1 MPKKASQK
9 SLSESSILE
18 SEKTE
23 YSALEPHEHVLKRPS
38 MYIGGIVPVKM
49 DFYSAS
55 NVDEGIKIVKKE
67 GMINQGLHRIFVEI
81 LSNAIDNVWR
91 SLDSSTPCTS
101 IKVDINRETG
111 EISIWN
117 NGKTIPIEINPET
130 RLYNPEMLF
139 GRLLSGSNFNDNE
152 ERKSSGTNGLGSVV
166 CNIFSTSFEVD
177 IFDNHTL
184 KKYVQAWTKNMGDVG
199 KPKITTPKTKAG
211 YVKITFL
218 PDFEKF
224 GCTGLSDD
232 MYSLFYKNVVDT
244 AMLTG
249 VNVFFNGAKIPMK
262 TLKDYASLY
271 VSPIASIVQPETVE
285 AVEAVEEKEDEKDL
299 NEDDTVSVTS
309 TASKKDKD
317 KEKEKGRKKQLDQ
330 IHIISDDS
338 ECVLQPNPNISD
350 GFQAISFVNGI
361 ETRDGGVHVDTYA
374 EAIFRPL
381 LEALNKGVKKGS
393 TPLGLKEIKPYFQ
406 MFLKSTLDKPAFNSQ
421 EKSKLVSPA
430 PAVPEVATKHI
441 NAILKWG
448 CVDKIKNLLKGK
460 ELVALKKTEKK
471 RGFVKIEGY
480 DPANLA
486 GGKNSKECTLILCE
500 GLSARS
506 FCIKGLSDGVVN
518 GKKSRDYIGCYSL
531 KGKPLNVRNANVS
544 QISNN
549 KEICGIIQ
557 ALNLKYGIDYTKDEN
572 FNTLSY
578 GHVTLVCDADLDA
591 SHIMGL
597 IISFFH
603 KLFPSLLERKA
614 SFITSMRTPVVRL
627 YQKEKEL
634 QCFYTLDDF
643 KKYCSSH
650 ALPKG
655 VESFY
660 YKGLGTNKDKEIK
673 SCFGKKMVNF
683 NKDEKAD
690 ETIDKVFLTKN
701 SDKRKTWLSNWDP
714 TQENLHIGRDPV
726 QELSISEFLD
736 KEMICYSIADCQR
749 SLPCMVDS
757 LKTSQRKILYAFFLK
772 NVTKDVKV
780 AQISAYTAQVSEYH
794 HGEDNLNQTIIKM
807 AQQYVG
813 SNNISLLYPSG
824 QFGSRVSNGADA
836 ASARYI
842 FTRLNRFTR
851 LLYPKE
857 DDVLLDYQIE
867 DKEVIEPKMYVPILP
882 QILVNGAL
890 GIGTAF
896 SSSVPMYN
904 PRDIVRCVHIW
915 IENPEAFECPELIP
929 WYDGFLGS
937 IEKVSENKFVS
948 KGIISRKGDVV
959 TVNEIPIG
967 MSIDE
972 FKDKLDDLMEAKKIK
987 SYKNYSTDVIVKF
1000 DIKENKEDEEL
1011 TLETLKLTSSIST
1024 TNMVMFDETGKIK
1037 KYNSVGEIIDS
1048 FCKVRYEFYT
1058 KRKAHLIK
1066 TIENELVVLSNK
1078 YRFLEEVMSDTL
1090 IIKDVDEQK
1099 IIETMKKGKYHMVD
1113 GDESFGYLLGM
1124 HIRSFSKQR
1133 LEEIKKNI
1141 EKFNIEL
1148 HMLKKKTEKEMW
1160 KNDLHEFMK
1169 EYEKKI

>member
-9 SLSESSILE
+9 SLSESSVLE

-49 DFYSAS
+49 DFYSAN

-166 CNIFSTSFEVD
+166 CNIFSTAFEVD
-177 IFDNHTL
+177 VFDNHTL
-184 KKYVQAWTKNMGDVG
+184 KKYVQTWTKNMGDVG

-211 YVKITFL
+211 YVKITFS
-218 PDFEKF
+218 PDFERF

-249 VNVFFNGAKIPMK
+249 VNVFFNGTKIPMK

-271 VSPIASIVQPETVE
+271 VSPIASIAQPE
-285 AVEAVEEKEDEKDL
+285 AVEAIETVEEKEDLD
-299 NEDDTVSVTS
+299 EDDTVSVAS
-309 TASKKDKD
+309 TASKKDK
-317 KEKEKGRKKQLDQ
+317 EKARKKQLDQ
-330 IHIISDDS
+330 IHLISDDS
-338 ECVLQPNPNISD
+338 ECVLQPNPNIAD

-361 ETRDGGVHVDTYA
+361 ETRDGGAHVDTYA

-486 GGKNSKECTLILCE
+486 GGRNSKECTLILCE

-683 NKDEKAD
+683 NKDDKAD

-904 PRDIVRCVHIW
+904 PRDIVRCVQIW
-915 IENPEAFECPELIP
+915 IENPEAFECPDLIP

-1090 IIKDVDEQK
+1090 VIKDVDEQK

-1113 GDESFGYLLGM
+1113 GDETFGYLLGM

-1141 EKFNIEL
+1141 EKFNTEL
-1148 HMLKKKTEKEMW
+1148 VLLKKKTEKEMW

>member
-9 SLSESSILE
+9 SLSESSVLE

-49 DFYSAS
+49 DFYSTS

-101 IKVDINRETG
+101 IKVDIIRETG

-139 GRLLSGSNFNDNE
+139 GRLLSGSNFNDDE

-166 CNIFSTSFEVD
+166 CNIFSTAFEVD

-184 KKYVQAWTKNMGDVG
+184 KKYLQTWSENMKNVG

-249 VNVFFNGAKIPMK
+249 VNVFFNGTKIPMK

-271 VSPIASIVQPETVE
+271 VSPIAPIVQPEE
-285 AVEAVEEKEDEKDL
+285 KKEDDEED
-299 NEDDTVSVTS
+299 EDDTVSVVS
-309 TASKKDKD
+309 TASKKC
-317 KEKEKGRKKQLDQ
+317 RKKQLDQ

-361 ETRDGGVHVDTYA
+361 ETRDGGAHVDTYA

-650 ALPKG
+650 VLPKG

-683 NKDEKAD
+683 NKDDKAD

-1090 IIKDVDEQK
+1090 VIKDVDEQQ
-1099 IIETMKKGKYHMVD
+1099 IIDTMKKGKYHIVD

-1141 EKFNIEL
+1141 EKFNTEL
-1148 HMLKKKTEKEMW
+1148 VLIKKKTEKEMW
-1160 KNDLHEFMK
+1160 KNDLSDFMK

>member
-1 MPKKASQK
+1 MPKKASM
-9 SLSESSILE
+9 SESSVLE

-23 YSALEPHEHVLKRPS
+23 YLALEPHEHVLKRPS
-38 MYIGGIVPVKM
+38 MYIGGIVPVKI

-166 CNIFSTSFEVD
+166 CNIFSTTFEVD

-184 KKYVQAWTKNMGDVG
+184 KKYMQMWSENMKNVG

-249 VNVFFNGAKIPMK
+249 VNVFFNSTKIPMK

-271 VSPIASIVQPETVE
+271 VSPIAPIAQPETVE
-285 AVEAVEEKEDEKDL
+285 EVETFEEKEKEDEKDL
-299 NEDDTVSVTS
+299 DEDDTVSVAS
-309 TASKKDKD
+309 TASK

-330 IHIISDDS
+330 IHLISDDS

-361 ETRDGGVHVDTYA
+361 ETRDGGVHVETYS

-643 KKYCSSH
+643 KKYCNTH
-650 ALPKG
+650 VLPKG

-915 IENPEAFECPELIP
+915 IENPDAFECPELIP
-929 WYDGFLGS
+929 WYDGFLGN

-1090 IIKDVDEQK
+1090 VIKDVDEQK

-1141 EKFNIEL
+1141 EKFNTEL
-1148 HMLKKKTEKEMW
+1148 VLLKKKTEKEMW

>member
-101 IKVDINRETG
+101 IKVDIIRETG

-166 CNIFSTSFEVD
+166 CNIFSTAFEVD

-184 KKYVQAWTKNMGDVG
+184 KKYVQTWTKNMGDVG

-211 YVKITFL
+211 YVKITFS

-249 VNVFFNGAKIPMK
+249 VNVFFNGTKIPMK

-271 VSPIASIVQPETVE
+271 VSPIAPIVQPEM
-285 AVEAVEEKEDEKDL
+285 VEEKGEDEEDL
-299 NEDDTVSVTS
+299 DEDDTVSVVS
-309 TASKKDKD
+309 TASKKC
-317 KEKEKGRKKQLDQ
+317 RKKQLDQ
-330 IHIISDDS
+330 IHLISDDS

-350 GFQAISFVNGI
+350 GFQFIAFVNGI
-361 ETRDGGVHVDTYA
+361 ETRDGGSHVDTYA

-486 GGKNSKECTLILCE
+486 GGRNSKECTLILCE

-650 ALPKG
+650 VLPKG

-683 NKDEKAD
+683 NKDDKAD

-904 PRDIVRCVHIW
+904 PRDIVRCVQIW
-915 IENPEAFECPELIP
+915 IENPEAFECPDLIP

-1090 IIKDVDEQK
+1090 VIKDVDEQK

-1113 GDESFGYLLGM
+1113 GDETFGYLLGM

-1141 EKFNIEL
+1141 EKFNTEL
-1148 HMLKKKTEKEMW
+1148 VLLKKKTEKEMW

>member
-9 SLSESSILE
+9 FLSESSVLE

-55 NVDEGIKIVKKE
+55 NVDKGIKIVKKE

-111 EISIWN
+111 EISVWN

-152 ERKSSGTNGLGSVV
+152 ERMSSGTNGLGSVV
-166 CNIFSTSFEVD
+166 CNIFSTAFEVD
-177 IFDNHTL
+177 VFDNHTL
-184 KKYVQAWTKNMGDVG
+184 KKYVQTWTKNMGDVG

-249 VNVFFNGAKIPMK
+249 VNVFFNGTKIPMK

-271 VSPIASIVQPETVE
+271 VSPIVQS
-285 AVEAVEEKEDEKDL
+285 EAVEEKEKDNEDL
-299 NEDDTVSVTS
+299 DEDDTVSVVS
-309 TASKKDKD
+309 TASKKC
-317 KEKEKGRKKQLDQ
+317 RKKQLDQ
-330 IHIISDDS
+330 IHLITDDS

-361 ETRDGGVHVDTYA
+361 ETRDGGSHVDTYA

-683 NKDEKAD
+683 NKDDKAD

-915 IENPEAFECPELIP
+915 IENPEAFECPELNP

-1090 IIKDVDEQK
+1090 VIKDVDEQK

-1141 EKFNIEL
+1141 EKFNTEL
-1148 HMLKKKTEKEMW
+1148 VLLKKKTEKEMW

>member
-1 MPKKASQK
+1 MFLNIIFNFTKIENFNLETKTKIKTMPKKA
-9 SLSESSILE
+9 LSESSALE
-18 SEKTE
+18 SSTKSKSS
-23 YSALEPHEHVLKRPS
+23 YIALDQREHLLLRPDT
-38 MYIGGIVPVKM
+38 YIGSTKFANYE
-49 DFYSAS
+49 FYGA
-55 NVDEGIKIVKKE
+55 VCKDEIITIEKKQ
-67 GMINQGLHRIFVEI
+67 GLINNGLHRLFIEI
-81 LSNAIDNVWR
+81 LSNACDNWVR
-91 SLDSSTPCTS
+91 SKNSDTPCTK

-111 EISIWN
+111 EITVWN
-117 NGKTIPIEINPET
+117 DGQTIEIAIDEK
-130 RLYNPEMLF
+130 LGIYNPEMIL
-139 GRLLSGSNFNDNE
+139 GRLLTSSNYDDSEYRETSGRNGYGS
-152 ERKSSGTNGLGSVV
+152 KLTNV
-166 CNIFSTSFEVD
+166 FSKSFE
-177 IFDNHTL
+177 IKMFDNYT
-184 KKYVQAWTKNMGDVG
+184 KQQYVQSWKHNMSECS
-199 KPKITTPKTKAG
+199 KPKITSPKTKLG
-211 YVKITFL
+211 YTEISFA
-218 PDFEKF
+218 PDYERF
-224 GCTGLSDD
+224 GCTGLNDD

-249 VNVFFNGAKIPMK
+249 VNVFFNGTKIPMK

-271 VSPIASIVQPETVE
+271 VSPIVQPE
-285 AVEAVEEKEDEKDL
+285 EKK
-299 NEDDTVSVTS
+299 EDDTVSVVS
-309 TASKKDKD
+309 TASK
-317 KEKEKGRKKQLDQ
+317 KGRKKQLDQ
-330 IHIISDDS
+330 IHIITDDS
-338 ECVLQPNPNISD
+338 ECVLQPNPNIAD

-361 ETRDGGVHVDTYA
+361 ETRDGGAHVDTYA

-406 MFLKSTLDKPAFNSQ
+406 MFLKSTLVNPTFNSQ

-430 PAVPEVATKHI
+430 PAVPEVTTRHI

-448 CVDKIKNLLKGK
+448 CIDKIKSLLKGK

-549 KEICGIIQ
+549 KEICGIIHS
-557 ALNLKYGIDYTKDEN
+557 LNLKYGIDYTKDEN

-643 KKYCSSH
+643 KKYCSSNV
-650 ALPKG
+650 LPKG

-683 NKDEKAD
+683 NKDDKAD

-714 TQENLHIGRDPV
+714 TQENLHIGRDSV

-915 IENPEAFECPELIP
+915 IENPEAFECPELNP

-1090 IIKDVDEQK
+1090 VIKDVDEQK

-1141 EKFNIEL
+1141 EKFNTEL
-1148 HMLKKKTEKEMW
+1148 VLLKKKTEKEMW

>member
-1 MPKKASQK
+1 M
-9 SLSESSILE
+9 
-18 SEKTE
+18 
-23 YSALEPHEHVLKRPS
+23 
-38 MYIGGIVPVKM
+38 
-49 DFYSAS
+49 
-55 NVDEGIKIVKKE
+55 
-67 GMINQGLHRIFVEI
+67 
-81 LSNAIDNVWR
+81 
-91 SLDSSTPCTS
+91 
-101 IKVDINRETG
+101 
-111 EISIWN
+111 
-117 NGKTIPIEINPET
+117 
-130 RLYNPEMLF
+130 
-139 GRLLSGSNFNDNE
+139 
-152 ERKSSGTNGLGSVV
+152 
-166 CNIFSTSFEVD
+166 
-177 IFDNHTL
+177 
-184 KKYVQAWTKNMGDVG
+184 
-199 KPKITTPKTKAG
+199 
-211 YVKITFL
+211 
-218 PDFEKF
+218 
-224 GCTGLSDD
+224 
-232 MYSLFYKNVVDT
+232 
-244 AMLTG
+244 
-249 VNVFFNGAKIPMK
+249 
-262 TLKDYASLY
+262 
-271 VSPIASIVQPETVE
+271 
-285 AVEAVEEKEDEKDL
+285 
-299 NEDDTVSVTS
+299 
-309 TASKKDKD
+309 
-317 KEKEKGRKKQLDQ
+317 
-330 IHIISDDS
+330 
-338 ECVLQPNPNISD
+338 
-350 GFQAISFVNGI
+350 
-361 ETRDGGVHVDTYA
+361 
-374 EAIFRPL
+374 
-381 LEALNKGVKKGS
+381 
-393 TPLGLKEIKPYFQ
+393 
-406 MFLKSTLDKPAFNSQ
+406 
-421 EKSKLVSPA
+421 
-430 PAVPEVATKHI
+430 
-441 NAILKWG
+441 
-448 CVDKIKNLLKGK
+448 
-460 ELVALKKTEKK
+460 
-471 RGFVKIEGY
+471 KIEGY

-549 KEICGIIQ
+549 KEICGIIHS
-557 ALNLKYGIDYTKDEN
+557 LNLKYGIDYTKDEN

-643 KKYCSSH
+643 KKYCSSNV
-650 ALPKG
+650 LPKG

-683 NKDEKAD
+683 NKDDKAD

-714 TQENLHIGRDPV
+714 TQENLHIGRDSV

-824 QFGSRVSNGADA
+824 QFGSRVSNGGDA

-857 DDVLLDYQIE
+857 DDVLLEYQIE

-915 IENPEAFECPELIP
+915 IENQEIFECPELIP

-937 IEKVSENKFVS
+937 IEKVSENKFIS

-1000 DIKENKEDEEL
+1000 DIKENKEDDEL
-1011 TLETLKLTSSIST
+1011 TLETLKLTSSINT

-1037 KYNSVGEIIDS
+1037 KYKSVGEIIES
-1048 FCKVRYEFYT
+1048 FCKVRYDFYT
-1058 KRKAHLIK
+1058 MRKAHLIK

-1078 YRFLEEVMSDTL
+1078 YRFLEEVMSDIL
-1090 IIKDVDEQK
+1090 VIKDVDEQK
-1099 IIETMKKGKYHMVD
+1099 IIDTMKKRKYHIVD

-1141 EKFNIEL
+1141 EKFNTEL
-1148 HMLKKKTEKEMW
+1148 VLIKKKTEKEMW
-1160 KNDLHEFMK
+1160 KNDLSDFMK